1 MKIILLPAILAL
13 ALCAAFTSMSVSA
26 AERAQPSNSTGSV
39 QTAPESEFR
48 AVIQALRQ
56 NRAQEVARLIGH
68 EAGLRADYAVAQSR
82 YAAEL
87 KDAEQRDHAD
97 PELAKVWSQ
106 LHSQPGRNALE
117 AQWFE
122 VLQTQLPAIRA
133 RWPMYRAMAHASLV
147 AGELPIDSQA
157 SFSELLLALDHYMLE
172 TDFSDRAKLHATVSD
187 LSVFAQSS
195 GLADFYDLRSL
206 PFDQMLE
213 LAERGMATSK
223 RIALRYGLNADAVLE
238 SYEVTSTRS
247 SENRAQLRQ
256 SVKVLG
262 VPVVWYQE
270 LAWDGQAWVEPQPSP
285 EEQAASEAAGAAEAN
300 ETLEEIEAAS
310 ATIPDPP
317 THAGKCAP
325 DAELKS
331 ESGTEF

>member
-1 MKIILLPAILAL
+1 MKVTLLPAILAL
-13 ALCAAFTSMSVSA
+13 ALCAAFTPTSVSA
-26 AERAQPSNSTGSV
+26 AERAQPSISTGSV

-56 NRAQEVARLIGH
+56 NRALEVARLVGH
-68 EAGLRADYAVAQSR
+68 EAGWRADYAVAQSR
-82 YAAEL
+82 YAAGL

-106 LHSQPGRNALE
+106 LHSQPGRNVLE

-122 VLQTQLPAIRA
+122 FLQTELPAIKA
-133 RWPMYRAMAHASLV
+133 QWPTVRPMAHASLV
-147 AGELPIDSQA
+147 SSESPIDSQA
-157 SFSELLLALDHYMLE
+157 SFSELLLELDRYLLE

-187 LSVFAQSS
+187 LGVFAQSS
-195 GLADFYDLRSL
+195 GVANFDDLPSL
-206 PFDQMLE
+206 PFDEMLA
-213 LAERGMATSK
+213 LAQRVMVTGK
-223 RIALRYGLNADAVLE
+223 RIARRYGLDADAVLD

-256 SVKVLG
+256 TIKVLG

-270 LAWDGQAWVEPQPSP
+270 LAWDGEAWVEPQPSP
-285 EEQAASEAAGAAEAN
+285 DEQAATEAAQAAELN
-300 ETLEEIEAAS
+300 EQLKEVEAAI
-310 ATIPDPP
+310 ATMPDSPP
-317 THAGKCAP
+317 RSGKCSP
-325 DAELKS
+325 DADLEA